1 MIRKE
6 DIFLYVWFK
15 WLLLKEW
22 CYIMNLLIGNLNYMK
37 IKLNVLFLE
46 INLKKILYNKD
57 IMRKC
62 ILFLN
67 TKKKEKYHK
76 FSIKNKT
83 GNVLFLKLKELN
95 LVLLIVMKIII
106 WV

>member
-22 CYIMNLLIGNLNYMK
+22 YYIMNLLIGNLNYMK
-37 IKLNVLFLE
+37 IKLNALFLE
-46 INLKKILYNKD
+46 INKKKILYNKD

-67 TKKKEKYHK
+67 TKKKKNIINSQLK
-76 FSIKNKT
+76 IKLEMYCSWN
-83 GNVLFLKLKELN
+83 
-95 LVLLIVMKIII
+95 
-106 WV
+106 

>member
-22 CYIMNLLIGNLNYMK
+22 YYIMNLLIGNLNYMK
-37 IKLNVLFLE
+37 IKLNALFLE
-46 INLKKILYNKD
+46 INKKKILYNKD

-67 TKKKEKYHK
+67 TKKR
-76 FSIKNKT
+76 
-83 GNVLFLKLKELN
+83 
-95 LVLLIVMKIII
+95 KIS
-106 WV
+106 

>member
-22 CYIMNLLIGNLNYMK
+22 YYIMNLLIGNLNYMK

-67 TKKKEKYHK
+67 TKKKKNIIN
-76 FSIKNKT
+76 SQIK
-83 GNVLFLKLKELN
+83 LKLEMYSSWN
-95 LVLLIVMKIII
+95 
-106 WV
+106 

>member
-37 IKLNVLFLE
+37 IKLNALFLE
-46 INLKKILYNKD
+46 INKKKILYNKD
-57 IMRKC
+57 IMRKF

-67 TKKKEKYHK
+67 TKKR
-76 FSIKNKT
+76 
-83 GNVLFLKLKELN
+83 
-95 LVLLIVMKIII
+95 KIS
-106 WV
+106 

>member
-37 IKLNVLFLE
+37 IKLNALFLE
-46 INLKKILYNKD
+46 INMKKILYNKD

-67 TKKKEKYHK
+67 TKKR
-76 FSIKNKT
+76 
-83 GNVLFLKLKELN
+83 
-95 LVLLIVMKIII
+95 KIS
-106 WV
+106 